1 MGCCLCSS
9 KQLGA
14 GRDKTLKKDERELWK
29 CVRGLAQLWRLYGD
43 QACPHLVVEGMFGS
57 ASVLSD
63 IYEHIYLFTLIN
75 LCIKVQL

>member
-1 MGCCLCSS
+1 MEVCQRVGSVVE
-9 KQLGA
+9 
-14 GRDKTLKKDERELWK
+14 T
-29 CVRGLAQLWRLYGD
+29 RLYGD